1 MLTAAI
7 SCVYQTVG
15 LVGKEITICQVLLK
29 EFPRLRVVEDLQG
42 QFFLFSKTRGSISLL
57 SYENSC
63 CTYTS
68 VN

>member
-7 SCVYQTVG
+7 SCVYQKVG

-42 QFFLFSKTRGSISLL
+42 QFFCFRKPGVVFLFYHMRIAVVHIRL
-57 SYENSC
+57 
-63 CTYTS
+63 
-68 VN
+68 